1 MFKAELTVEDALAG
15 MVKLQPKLERY
26 ADLIVRKGVN
36 VKPGQEVVVQA
47 PVEVAPFV
55 RILVAR
61 AYAAGAGHVTVIW
74 SDDAVTRL
82 TYENV
87 EASWFETVPSWQR
100 EQLDLVARAY
110 AAGAGHVTVIWS
122 DDAVTRLT
130 YENVE
135 ASWFET
141 VPSWQ
146 REQLDSLAE
155 AGACFIFVEGADPE
169 ALKGIDPAKPAAAAK
184 ARNTQC
190 AAYRR
195 GMDFN
200 INQWCIAGAPVA
212 AWARRVYPG
221 VEDEV
226 AVYRLWCA
234 ILSVARADGDDPE
247 AAWELHDA
255 TFEKNLRLLNDRHF
269 DRLHYT
275 SSNGTDLW
283 VGMTDRHVWEG
294 GSSVTPDGWE
304 FSPNIPTE
312 EVFTSP
318 DCDRVDGVVYSA
330 LPLVRHGNK
339 IDRFWMRFECGRV
352 VEFDAEVGRD
362 ALASILDTD
371 EGARRLGEVA
381 LISKNTPIRES
392 GILFYDTLYDE
403 NASCHLAL
411 GSAFPECY
419 EGGCELTAEELR
431 RRGLNKS
438 AAHVDFMIGA
448 DDLDITGV
456 TVDGEE
462 PECYE
467 GGCELTA
474 EELRRRGLNKSAAHV
489 DFMIGADDLDITGV
503 TVDGEEVPI
512 FVNGQWTW
520 E

>member
-1 MFKAELTVEDALAG
+1 MFKAELTVEDARAG
-15 MVKLQPKLERY
+15 MLKLQPKIERY
-26 ADLIVRKGVN
+26 ADLIVRKGAN
-36 VKPGQEVVVQA
+36 VEAGQEVVIQA

-55 RILVAR
+55 RTLVAR
-61 AYAAGAGHVTVIW
+61 AYAARAGHVTVIW
-74 SDDAVTRL
+74 SDD
-82 TYENV
+82 E
-87 EASWFETVPSWQR
+87 
-100 EQLDLVARAY
+100 
-110 AAGAGHVTVIWS
+110 I
-122 DDAVTRLT
+122 TRLT

-155 AGACFIFVEGADPE
+155 GGACFIFVEGADPE
-169 ALKGIDPAKPAAAAK
+169 ALKGIDPAKPAAASK

-190 AAYRR
+190 KAYRR

-200 INQWCIAGAPVA
+200 INPWCIAGAPVV

-247 AAWELHDA
+247 SAWELHDA

-275 SSNGTDLW
+275 SANGTDLW

-294 GSSVTPDGWE
+294 GSSMTPEGRE

-318 DCDRVDGVVYSA
+318 DCDRVDGIVYSA

-339 IDRFWMRFECGRV
+339 IDRFWLRFEGGSV

-362 ALASILDTD
+362 TLESILETD

-381 LISKNTPIRES
+381 LISKNTPIRET

-419 EGGCELTAEELR
+419 EGGCDLSAEELR

-448 DDLDITGV
+448 DDLDITG
-456 TVDGEE
+456 
-462 PECYE
+462 
-467 GGCELTA
+467 
-474 EELRRRGLNKSAAHV
+474 
-489 DFMIGADDLDITGV
+489 I